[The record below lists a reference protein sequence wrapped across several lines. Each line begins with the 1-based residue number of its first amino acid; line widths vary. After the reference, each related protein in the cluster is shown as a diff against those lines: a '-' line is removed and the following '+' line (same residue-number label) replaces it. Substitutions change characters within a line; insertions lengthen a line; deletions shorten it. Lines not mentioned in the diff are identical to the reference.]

1 MDDFITL
8 SWQQCF
14 NGPMKVSK
22 SKSLIK
28 RRFQSIG
35 LNFVNDEQ
43 TRHRIG
49 ILEKGVSRH
58 VSAFC
63 LSNDADSLMQAALL
77 LSDLFLLKGEL
88 KIRDRYGDI
97 VTFYWS
103 ITLGPAHEWMQ
114 THLNDDRS
122 DHQFVSFRMFF
133 DEPPARASIVN
144 NNQLKLGGYLL
155 PYFVDFTK
163 AASAFI
169 NAPSELTF
177 ARHQRLKSPVHPS
190 TTFDHIVAIEDS
202 PFLSR
207 LKYKLVD
214 AIDKLPDQACQ
225 YSSTFNYIIDKIVI
239 AQLNSSHK
247 PFNSPDVC
255 SAVVSK
261 YSDTLLSLP
270 VFNTKISERYRSWTP
285 WEFNFGEFVR
295 MASKSESSVYIPL
308 GGQISWKSE
317 VLKHFAEHTLI
328 RQIIPNE
335 FHWHLGIPT
344 MWRHDYHDH
353 TRRVAMMREWGSN
366 HV

>member
-35 LNFVNDEQ
+35 LNFITDEQ
-43 TRHRIG
+43 TLHRIG
-49 ILEKGVSRH
+49 QLEKGVTRH
-58 VSAFC
+58 VGQFC
-63 LSNDADSLMQAALL
+63 LSNNADSLMQAAIL

-88 KIRDRYGDI
+88 KARDRYGDI

-103 ITLGPAHEWMQ
+103 IALGPAQEWMQ
-114 THLNDDRS
+114 THLNGERF
-122 DHQFVSFRMFF
+122 DHQFVSFKIFF
-133 DEPPARASIVN
+133 DEPPARALIVN
-144 NNQLKLGGYLL
+144 SNQLKLGGYLL
-155 PYFVDFTK
+155 PYFVDFSK

-169 NAPSELTF
+169 NVPAELTF
-177 ARHQRLKSPVHPS
+177 ARQQRLKSPVHPS

-239 AQLNSSHK
+239 AQLNSAHE

-261 YSDTLLSLP
+261 YTDTLLTLP
-270 VFNTKISERYRSWTP
+270 VFNTKINERYRSWTP
-285 WEFNFGEFVR
+285 WEFNFGEFAR
-295 MASKSESSVYIPL
+295 MASKSESSVYLPVD
-308 GGQISWKSE
+308 GQISWKSE
-317 VLKHFAEHTLI
+317 ELKQFAEHTLI
-328 RQIIPNE
+328 RQIIPSE

-344 MWRHDYHDH
+344 MWRNEYHDH
-353 TRRVAMMREWGSN
+353 THRIAMMKEWGSN